1 MSDYYSTLGI
11 GKTATQDEIKQAYR
25 KLAMKHHPDRTGGD
39 DTKFKEIQA
48 AYDTLGNPEKRS
60 QYDNPQPQFGGGGFG
75 GVPPGFEDVFAQ
87 MFGGG
92 NPFGFGGMGGQRQ
105 AKNKTLNIQTQINLE
120 EAFFGKELIANI
132 TLPSGREQVVNVTI
146 PRGIQDGTTLRLAKM
161 GDDSYNHL
169 PRGDIHLTVIVV
181 PHNKFNRQ
189 GDDLIKE
196 LEVNAID
203 AILGKNY
210 QLETIDN
217 RLLEVKINPGTQH
230 GQMLAANGYGMPN
243 MNDNRFVGRLLIQV
257 KIQIPTNL
265 TNSQL
270 TKLREIYN

>member
-1 MSDYYSTLGI
+1 MSDYYSTLGLS
-11 GKTATQDEIKQAYR
+11 KTATQDEIKQAYR

-39 DTKFKEIQA
+39 DTEFKKIQE
-48 AYDTLGNPEKRS
+48 AYATLSDLEKRS
-60 QYDNPQPQFGGGGFG
+60 QYDNPQPQGFQQFGGM
-75 GVPPGFEDVFAQ
+75 PPGFEDIMSQ

-105 AKNKTLNIQTQINLE
+105 ARNKTLNMQTQISLE
-120 EAFFGKELIANI
+120 DAFFGKELIANI
-132 TLPSGREQVVNVTI
+132 TLPTGREQVVNVKI

-161 GDDSYNHL
+161 GDDSYANL
-169 PRGDIHLTVIVV
+169 PRGDIHLTVNVM
-181 PHNKFNRQ
+181 PNNKFGRQ

-196 LEVNAID
+196 LEVNALD

-230 GQMLAANGYGMPN
+230 GQMLAAAGYGMPN

>member
-1 MSDYYSTLGI
+1 MSDYYSTLGLS
-11 GKTATQDEIKQAYR
+11 KTATQDEIKQAYR

-39 DTKFKEIQA
+39 DTEFKKIQE
-48 AYDTLGNPEKRS
+48 AYATLSDLEKRS
-60 QYDNPQPQFGGGGFG
+60 QYDNPQPQGFQQFGGM
-75 GVPPGFEDVFAQ
+75 PPGFEDIVSQ

-92 NPFGFGGMGGQRQ
+92 NPFGFAGMGGQRQ
-105 AKNKTLNIQTQINLE
+105 ARNKTLNIQTQISLE
-120 EAFFGKELIANI
+120 DAFFGKELIANI
-132 TLPSGREQVVNVTI
+132 TLPNGREQVVNVKI

-161 GDDSYNHL
+161 GDDSYANL
-169 PRGDIHLTVIVV
+169 PRGDIHLTVNIM
-181 PHNKFNRQ
+181 PNNKFGRQ

-230 GQMLAANGYGMPN
+230 GQLLAAAGYGMPN
-243 MNDNRFVGRLLIQV
+243 INDNRFVGRLLIQV
-257 KIQIPTNL
+257 KIQIPNNL

>member
-1 MSDYYSTLGI
+1 MSDYYSTLGLS
-11 GKTATQDEIKQAYR
+11 KTATQDEIKQAYR

-39 DTKFKEIQA
+39 DTEFKKIQE
-48 AYDTLGNPEKRS
+48 AYATLSDPEKRS
-60 QYDNPQPQFGGGGFG
+60 QYDNPQPQGFQQFGGM
-75 GVPPGFEDVFAQ
+75 PPGFEDIMSQ

-92 NPFGFGGMGGQRQ
+92 NPFGFGGMGGQRP
-105 AKNKTLNIQTQINLE
+105 ARNRTLNMQTQISLE
-120 EAFFGKELIANI
+120 DAFFGKDLIANI
-132 TLPSGREQVVNVTI
+132 TLPNGHEQVVNVKI

-161 GDDSYNHL
+161 GDDSYANL
-169 PRGDIHLTVIVV
+169 PRGDIHLTVNII
-181 PHNKFNRQ
+181 PNNKFNRQ

-217 RLLEVKINPGTQH
+217 RILEVKINPGTQH
-230 GQMLAANGYGMPN
+230 GQMLAAAGYGMPN

-257 KIQIPTNL
+257 KIQIPTDL

>member
-11 GKTATQDEIKQAYR
+11 GRDASQDEIKQAYR

-39 DTKFKEIQA
+39 DTEFKKIQE
-48 AYDTLGNPEKRS
+48 AYATLSDPEKRS
-60 QYDNPQPQFGGGGFG
+60 QYDNPQPQGFQQFGGM
-75 GVPPGFEDVFAQ
+75 PPGFEDIMSQ

-105 AKNKTLNIQTQINLE
+105 ARNKTLNMQTQISLE
-120 EAFFGKELIANI
+120 DAFFGKELIANI
-132 TLPSGREQVVNVTI
+132 TLPNGREQVVNVKI

-161 GDDSYNHL
+161 GDDSHANL
-169 PRGDIHLTVIVV
+169 PRGDIHLTVNVI
-181 PHNKFNRQ
+181 PNNKFGRQ

-230 GQMLAANGYGMPN
+230 GQMLAAAGYGMPN

-270 TKLREIYN
+270 IKLQEIYN

>member
-1 MSDYYSTLGI
+1 MSDYYSTLGLS
-11 GKTATQDEIKQAYR
+11 KTATQDEIKQAYR

-39 DTKFKEIQA
+39 DIEFKKIQE
-48 AYDTLGNPEKRS
+48 AYATLSDPEKRS
-60 QYDNPQPQFGGGGFG
+60 QYDNPQPQGFQQFGGM
-75 GVPPGFEDVFAQ
+75 PPGFEDIMSQ

-105 AKNKTLNIQTQINLE
+105 ARNKTLNMQTQISLE
-120 EAFFGKELIANI
+120 DAFFGKELIANI
-132 TLPSGREQVVNVTI
+132 TLPTGREQVVNVKI

-161 GDDSYNHL
+161 GDDSYANL
-169 PRGDIHLTVIVV
+169 PRGDIHLTVNVM
-181 PHNKFNRQ
+181 PNNKFGRQ

-196 LEVNAID
+196 LEVNALD

-230 GQMLAANGYGMPN
+230 GQMLAAAGYGMPN